1 MKFEPVI
8 GLEVHAQLATNSK
21 IFCGCSTQFG
31 AEPNTQT
38 CPVCLGLPGVLP
50 VLNEKVVEYA
60 VRMGLAVN
68 CEIREKSIL
77 ARKNYFYPD
86 LPKGYQISQYEEP
99 ICEHGRVDIQLENGE
114 MKRIRLTRIH
124 IEEDAGK
131 SIHDEAFV
139 GKNESLVDV
148 NRCGTPLIEIVSEP
162 DMHSPQEAYQYLTKI
177 RQMVR
182 WLGICD
188 GNMEE
193 GSLRCDANI
202 SLRPEGTTGLGV
214 KTELKNM
221 NTFRG
226 VEKAL
231 AYEIERQ
238 NEVLQSGGEIV
249 QQTLLWDE
257 AAETAH
263 SMRSKEEA
271 HDYRYFPDPDLL
283 PVIVEK
289 EWKQSIADS
298 LPELPDV
305 RRTRWLSNYDI
316 PVYDVDLLNSDK
328 GLSDYT
334 DKLFGVVNDSKTA
347 ANWVM
352 GDVLR
357 FINDQ
362 KIEIHDCKAT
372 PDDLAKIIQLV
383 EKDLISRS
391 SGKKVFEEVAH
402 HGLDPKKAVEKL
414 GLAQVSDSGALDQY
428 IEDVIQNHSD
438 EVEKYLSGKDKV
450 FGFLM
455 GQVMQASKGKA
466 NPGMVNQLLRKRLE
480 ELKS

>member
-8 GLEVHAQLATNSK
+8 GLEVHAQLSTNSK
-21 IFCGCSTQFG
+21 IFCGCSIAFG

-60 VRMGLAVN
+60 VRMGLAVH

-114 MKRIRLTRIH
+114 TKRVRITRIH

-139 GKNESLVDV
+139 HKNESLVDV

-162 DMHSPQEAYQYLTKI
+162 DMHSPEEAFQYLTKL

-182 WLGICD
+182 WLDVCD

-202 SLRPEGTTGLGV
+202 SMRPAGTDGLGV

-231 AYEIERQ
+231 TFEIRRQ
-238 NEVLQSGGEIV
+238 TEILEEGGEIV

-257 AAETAH
+257 AAGTAH
-263 SMRSKEEA
+263 PMRSKEEA

-283 PVIVEK
+283 PVLVPN
-289 EWKQSIADS
+289 EWKQIIQES
-298 LPELPDV
+298 LPELPDA
-305 RRTRWLSNYDI
+305 RRARWLSDYKL
-316 PVYDVDLLNSDK
+316 PEYDVDLLNGDK
-328 GLSDYT
+328 SISDYT
-334 DKLFGVVNDSKTA
+334 DQLFQLVPDAKTA

-362 KIEIHDCKAT
+362 KVEIQDCKAT
-372 PDDLAKIIQLV
+372 PENLAEIILLV
-383 EKDLISRS
+383 YKDLISHTS
-391 SGKKVFEEVAH
+391 AKKVFEEVARN
-402 HGLDPKKAVEKL
+402 GVDPQKAVKKL
-414 GLAQVSDSGALDQY
+414 GLAQVSDSGALDQF
-428 IEDVIQNHSD
+428 IEDAIENHPD
-438 EVEKYLSGKDKV
+438 EVNKFLSGKEKV

-455 GQVMQASKGKA
+455 GRVMQASRGKA
-466 NPGMVNQLLRKRLE
+466 NPGMVNQMLRKKLE
-480 ELKS
+480 ALKS